1 MTPQSGSAQTRKP
14 HSCFLAGLTPRRPTL
29 MTIFGDG
36 VLARERAHADPFEF
50 GHDAF
55 EPLAGKPGAAQCGTE
70 VGPIQELRAR
80 CRELLPNAR
89 RYEQALYVPLPPAV
103 DFP

>member
-50 GHDAF
+50 GHDASSRS
-55 EPLAGKPGAAQCGTE
+55 PVSLVRLNAA
-70 VGPIQELRAR
+70 PR
-80 CRELLPNAR
+80 
-89 RYEQALYVPLPPAV
+89 
-103 DFP
+103 